1 MIAVSDTPSEDRADA
16 PSPEPAYEP
25 PVIIDLGRIRALF
38 RGNASSGN
46 ADANSQYY
54 W

>member
-1 MIAVSDTPSEDRADA
+1 VPETPPEAGADR
-16 PSPEPAYEP
+16 PPPEPAYESP
-25 PVIIDLGRIRALF
+25 SIVHLGRIRELF
-38 RGNASSGN
+38 QGNAASGN

>member
-1 MIAVSDTPSEDRADA
+1 VQETPSETGADRA
-16 PSPEPAYEP
+16 SPEPAYEP
-25 PVIIDLGRIRALF
+25 PSIVHLGRIKELF
-38 RGNASSGN
+38 QGNAASGN